1 MNTIIVPETE
11 YLQLKQ
17 TVARLEQQL
26 LWLEDLHF
34 VEKVSE
40 LYEKLTINTI
50 KDNAQIAQLQKHI
63 AQNANTSD
71 ELLQQR
77 LADVEQNRSDSIHPF
92 NNL

>member
-1 MNTIIVPETE
+1 MNTIIVPEAE
-11 YLQLKQ
+11 YLELKQ

-40 LYEKLTINTI
+40 LYEKLTIDII
-50 KDNAQIAQLQKHI
+50 KDNAQITQLQKQI
-63 AQNANTSD
+63 AQNANISA

-77 LADVEQNRSDSIHPF
+77 LAEVEQNRSDNIHPF

>member
-50 KDNAQIAQLQKHI
+50 KDDAQIAQLQKHI
-63 AQNANTSD
+63 AQNANTSA